1 MDPSNRSPFLPAVL
15 LVAGLAGAC
24 ALRRGIDLPPADG
37 AVATF
42 AIPDDALLGPG
53 GAGMLG
59 GGDAEEREDFAAVRA
74 KVAERVAYAEDG
86 LRRRRVL
93 IGEEAWELPVEL
105 VQVDGLWCFDRAAG
119 ERELLCHA
127 LGGNE
132 LRAIET
138 LRELVDA
145 QREHYAAESDDGV
158 HAYARRWRSTP
169 GRHDGLFRELPDEAP
184 TSPLA
189 PLFCPS
195 TSAAGADDAD
205 GAAEQREPDLSPT
218 ICGYRYRILALQ
230 KPAARG
236 GDASLADEQG
246 RLTRGFAIV
255 AWPTDYGV
263 SGVTTFEV
271 NDVGAVFQ
279 RDLGADTAASAAAIN
294 VFDPDKNWAPV
305 RD

>member
-1 MDPSNRSPFLPAVL
+1 MDPTHRSPFLPAVL
-15 LVAGLAGAC
+15 FVAGLAGSC
-24 ALRRGIDLPPADG
+24 ALRRGVDLPPADG

-42 AIPDDALLGPG
+42 ATQDDALLGPG
-53 GAGMLG
+53 RAELLG
-59 GGDAEEREDFAAVRA
+59 GGDSAEREDFAAVRA
-74 KVAERVAYAEDG
+74 KVAERIAYAEDG
-86 LRRRRVL
+86 LRRRRVR

-105 VQVDGLWCFDRAAG
+105 VQVDGFWCFDRAAG
-119 ERELLCHA
+119 EHDLPGRA

-145 QREHYAAESDDGV
+145 QREHFEAESDGGV
-158 HAYARRWRSTP
+158 HAYARHWRSTP
-169 GRHDGLFRELPDEAP
+169 GRHDGLFEEAP
-184 TSPLA
+184 EGAPASPLA
-189 PLFCPS
+189 PLFC
-195 TSAAGADDAD
+195 
-205 GAAEQREPDLSPT
+205 AAEDREPELSPT

-230 KPAARG
+230 KPRAWR

-271 NDVGAVFQ
+271 NDAGVVFQ
-279 RDLGADTAASAAAIN
+279 RDLGPDTAASAAAIN